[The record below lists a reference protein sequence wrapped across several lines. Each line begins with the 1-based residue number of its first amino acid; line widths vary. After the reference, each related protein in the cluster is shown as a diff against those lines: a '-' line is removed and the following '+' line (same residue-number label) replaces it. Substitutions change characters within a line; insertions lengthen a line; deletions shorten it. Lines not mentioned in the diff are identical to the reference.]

1 MELGEEGQRGQD
13 GEDARGHCGFV
24 AVVATPVKHGGD
36 PSLVDAL
43 SPDLRLEM
51 FPGKPGTV
59 FDAVRAPPFAA
70 KIRLGNV
77 ICVAVWLLAA

>member
-1 MELGEEGQRGQD
+1 MSRAGGFD
-13 GEDARGHCGFV
+13 CGFV
-24 AVVATPVKHGGD
+24 AVVATLGKYDGD

-51 FPGKPGTV
+51 FPVKPATV
-59 FDAVRAPPFAA
+59 FDAVRALPFAA

-77 ICVAVWLLAA
+77 ICMAVWLPVA